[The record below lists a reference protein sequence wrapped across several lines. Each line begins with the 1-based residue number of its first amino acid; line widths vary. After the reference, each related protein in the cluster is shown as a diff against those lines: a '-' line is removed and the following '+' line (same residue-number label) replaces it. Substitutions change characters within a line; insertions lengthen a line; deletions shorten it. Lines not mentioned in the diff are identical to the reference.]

1 MKTLKKYILIIGLIF
16 FAMLLYIYFCF
27 FIVKLSKKEYDVELK
42 KERRHELRYNYELAK
57 VYMNEVML
65 DLDLELSQNGN
76 VYNID
81 ASGAMTPAVKESV
94 AESGD
99 NRETSST
106 APTQSSIGPR
116 AK

>member
-1 MKTLKKYILIIGLIF
+1 MKTGWINDNNTWYYLNNSG
-16 FAMLLYIYFCF
+16 AM
-27 FIVKLSKKEYDVELK
+27 SKGMINVNNISYYLDDSGKM
-42 KERRHELRYNYELAK
+42 LANTT
-57 VYMNEVML
+57 VNV
-65 DLDLELSQNGN
+65 NGN

-94 AESGD
+94 TESGD
-99 NRETSST
+99 SRETSST